1 MTQDQD
7 DQNRRLVR
15 KIIEL
20 HMEPRPLELG
30 RAVPAP
36 GGGWMKLMHRHVR
49 LDVMARKIAREK
61 VLKEAPANWQRRKQ
75 AGTTTEDGHD
85 G

>member
-1 MTQDQD
+1 MTHDPN

-15 KIIEL
+15 KIIERRN
-20 HMEPRPLELG
+20 EPRPIVLG
-30 RAVPAP
+30 RDVPAP
-36 GGGWMKLMHRHVR
+36 GGGWVRLMHRHVR

-61 VLKEAPANWQRRKQ
+61 VLKEALANWQRRKQ